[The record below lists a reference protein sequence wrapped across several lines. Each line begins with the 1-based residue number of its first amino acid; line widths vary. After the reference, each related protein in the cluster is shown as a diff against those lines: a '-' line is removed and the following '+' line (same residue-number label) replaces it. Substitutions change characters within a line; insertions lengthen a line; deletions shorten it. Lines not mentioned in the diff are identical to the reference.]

1 MKVSTQVDVTN
12 KEIRDA
18 IEEIAKKAAGTGAGS
33 ATVGFYFKDKAEDRD
48 VSLSVEQGL
57 SLSAVVEF
65 IAPNR
70 H

>member
-18 IEEIAKKAAGTGAGS
+18 IEEIAKKAAGAGTGS
-33 ATVGFYFKDKAEDRD
+33 AGVQFYFKGKDDHDESFS
-48 VSLSVEQGL
+48 VQQSLE
-57 SLSAVVEF
+57 LSAVVEF
-65 IAPNR
+65 IQPNR

>member
-18 IEEIAKKAAGTGAGS
+18 IEEIAKKAAGAGAGS
-33 ATVGFYFKDKAEDRD
+33 AAVGFYFKGKEDAD

-65 IAPNR
+65 IQPNR

>member
-18 IEEIAKKAAGTGAGS
+18 IEEIAKKAAGAGTGS
-33 ATVGFYFKDKAEDRD
+33 ATVGFYFKSKEDSD
-48 VSLSVEQGL
+48 ISLSVEQGL

-65 IAPNR
+65 IQPNR